1 MTLQEIL
8 KAKGLTD
15 EQIESTIGEM
25 KQNKIFTASE
35 ENLDTRY
42 GKLKA
47 DHDGVTKQLTEANT
61 LIEQLKKGNSDNE
74 TLQTKIT
81 DYESKVATLTA
92 ENEKLKIDGALKVAL
107 LDAGAKA
114 SDLDYLMF
122 KAGAGDKDLKIGDD
136 GKLKG
141 QEDLISGL
149 KTQFPNNFATTEQK
163 QIQEHKLEKGADN
176 QTKTV
181 TAEDFAKMGY
191 QDRLKLFKEQPDTY
205 AELTGKKAQ

>member
-61 LIEQLKKGNSDNE
+61 LIEQLKKGTTDNE
-74 TLQTKIT
+74 ALQSKIT
-81 DYESKVATLTA
+81 GYETTVADLQKQLEAERLDSAVKIALLASGCKDVDYLTF
-92 ENEKLKIDGALKVAL
+92 KLKEKGELALDESGKVKGM
-107 LDAGAKA
+107 D
-114 SDLDYLMF
+114 
-122 KAGAGDKDLKIGDD
+122 DKLAA
-136 GKLKG
+136 
-141 QEDLISGL
+141 L
-149 KTQFPNNFATTEQK
+149 KTQFPTQFETVKDNKIDVVNLGKSDDKDLEDEPKTLAEALKQEYEKATE
-163 QIQEHKLEKGADN
+163 
-176 QTKTV
+176 
-181 TAEDFAKMGY
+181 
-191 QDRLKLFKEQPDTY
+191 
-205 AELTGKKAQ
+205 